1 MELKA
6 SESLKLVIS
15 GGQFELSVPQC
26 AFLFDGNSIL
36 EAHGLVWTLVDRSNY
51 QFAQEMATFDYL
63 VSYFQILWIIWG

>member
-26 AFLFDGNSIL
+26 AFLFDGYSIL
-36 EAHGLVWTLVDRSNY
+36 EAQGLVWTLADQSNG
-51 QFAQEMATFDYL
+51 QIAQEMTTFDYC
-63 VSYFQILWIIWG
+63 VSHFL